1 MLERGHYQ
9 DGRLLV
15 IAPSL
20 NAECQAAISRFRTE
34 LISSDL
40 AETRFQALTLE
51 DFTTAIGDA
60 GADTIAARVT
70 ERYLDFTPVHR
81 ALAETFNAPPD
92 AS

>member
-1 MLERGHYQ
+1 MLERGHYH

-15 IAPSL
+15 IAPAL
-20 NAECQAAISRFRTE
+20 NTESQAAITRFRTE
-34 LISSDL
+34 LISDDP

-51 DFTTAIGDA
+51 DLTTGIGDA

-81 ALAETFNAPPD
+81 ALADTFNTPPD
-92 AS
+92 VT